1 VGVGRNSVIALA
13 IGVVGALLCGVVLA
27 MNGVDVRNGAH
38 EIITVGF
45 CGLITSAALAAFVK
59 AFVQ

>member
-1 VGVGRNSVIALA
+1 MALA
-13 IGVVGALLCGVVLA
+13 IGAVGAMLCGVVLA
-27 MNGVDVRNGAH
+27 MNGVDVRNGTR

-45 CGLITSAALAAFVK
+45 CGMITSAALAACVK

>member
-1 VGVGRNSVIALA
+1 MGTEAVAAL
-13 IGVVGALLCGVVLA
+13 
-27 MNGVDVRNGAH
+27 RSQR

-45 CGLITSAALAAFVK
+45 CGMITSAALAACVK